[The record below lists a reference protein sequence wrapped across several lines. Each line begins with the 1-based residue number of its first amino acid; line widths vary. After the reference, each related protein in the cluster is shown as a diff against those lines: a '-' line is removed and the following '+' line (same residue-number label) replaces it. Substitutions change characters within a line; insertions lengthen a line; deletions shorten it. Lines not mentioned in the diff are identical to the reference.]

1 MSRRRSP
8 ADPRWTIHLF
18 WVPAMALFVFFFAI
32 PTLQALQY
40 AVTDWDGY
48 SADFNDVGA
57 DNFTRVLTG
66 DSLFRNALIN
76 NLKFLLVVVLLQT
89 LMSLVLALA
98 LLRNTR
104 VSVLLR
110 ALYFFPTILSSVSVA
125 FIWKFVYDPS
135 FGLANGVL
143 GGLAAVPRLFG
154 LNVAD
159 PAVNY
164 LGNDAVAIYWVALA
178 QCWAHIG
185 QMMVVFVAGLQQ
197 VPKEFY
203 EAAAIDG
210 AGALSRFR
218 HITVPQ
224 IVPSLTIVVAYT
236 TIQSFKAFDLI
247 LGMSGIPPKQSL
259 DILSTRI
266 YTSYANSQYGYAAA
280 ESLVFM
286 LLIALITVLQRRG
299 LAALGREGRG

>member
-1 MSRRRSP
+1 
-8 ADPRWTIHLF
+8 
-18 WVPAMALFVFFFAI
+18 MALFVFFFAI

-299 LAALGREGRG
+299 LAALGREGLG

>member
-1 MSRRRSP
+1 
-8 ADPRWTIHLF
+8 
-18 WVPAMALFVFFFAI
+18 MALFVFFFAI